1 MFCSLLAMSMFMTLA
16 ASQDTPGLNV
26 TAVVDLKNVVDLE
39 TKALVVPPLEIKDA
53 AKSYPALMDGENAG
67 VKAGLRG
74 TEPSSGVLLKAVR
87 CVKPSTGV
95 DGWVNDMVGGLAA
108 VAIATAGAGAC
119 VGTAGAACAVIAAGA
134 GASMGVITQTAV
146 DNGVLASIGSVFP
159 GSDDDLYITM
169 DGTKVWPSYSD
180 HGIGSQETVYPNIFR
195 NGRPT
200 ICLMERDSGWW
211 SSDDNMGC
219 ADTHSLKPGHVSL
232 IIVSKEE
239 GSSYIVELQIS
250 APKPIVSG
258 KVYEIRNM
266 YTGNH
271 IPKTKNQ
278 SYLRETAKAYGSSGK
293 KFYTSVGPEGHASGV
308 SLWKIT
314 AHGDDTFTIMGM
326 YTGNRKTQSY
336 LRETVQKYGS
346 SGNKFYTSVGPED
359 NASGVSLW
367 KITAHGDDTFTI
379 MGMYT
384 GNRKTQSYL
393 RETAQ
398 KYGSSGNKFYTS
410 VGPESNGDGC
420 SLWSIKPY
428 PN

>member
-16 ASQDTPGLNV
+16 ASQDTPGLTV

-53 AKSYPALMDGENAG
+53 AKSYPALMDGENAD

-74 TEPSSGVLLKAVR
+74 TETSSGVLLKAVK

-146 DNGVLASIGSVFP
+146 DNGVLASIGKVFP

-169 DGTKVWPSYSD
+169 DGTKVWPKGKD
-180 HGIGSQETVYPNIFR
+180 HDIGSQETVHPNIFR

-219 ADTHSLKPGHVSL
+219 ADTHRLKPGHVSL

-239 GSSYIVELQIS
+239 GSSYIVELQI
-250 APKPIVSG
+250 PGERTNRNREVSG
-258 KVYEIRNM
+258 YNRVSPGCVSGHNIILFKHLTLQACGVKCNENSGCRGFEY
-266 YTGNH
+266 YKNH
-271 IPKTKNQ
+271 FGSGRGYKPNDCQLQ
-278 SYLRETAKAYGSSGK
+278 SGTN
-293 KFYTSVGPEGHASGV
+293 T
-308 SLWKIT
+308 
-314 AHGDDTFTIMGM
+314 
-326 YTGNRKTQSY
+326 
-336 LRETVQKYGS
+336 
-346 SGNKFYTSVGPED
+346 
-359 NASGVSLW
+359 
-367 KITAHGDDTFTI
+367 
-379 MGMYT
+379 
-384 GNRKTQSYL
+384 
-393 RETAQ
+393 
-398 KYGSSGNKFYTS
+398 
-410 VGPESNGDGC
+410 DGC
-420 SLWSIKPY
+420 NGVHYNLDMYIKE
-428 PN
+428 